1 MSDRIAGAARCST
14 PRLRSSPAACPFDVQ
29 HLDELDAKI
38 GTSHLSR
45 AREAGGRG
53 HDLAPSTV
61 ARRRSTL
68 LAAPTYGADEFGI
81 ATPSLP
87 AVRGVDGERIAYLTA
102 QQEVRLLASFSR
114 WAAR

>member
-1 MSDRIAGAARCST
+1 M
-14 PRLRSSPAACPFDVQ
+14 PRLRGSPAACPSDVQ
-29 HLDELDAKI
+29 RLDELDAEI

-45 AREAGGRG
+45 AREAWGAWLQGRG

-61 ARRRSTL
+61 AHRRSTL

-87 AVRGVDGERIAYLTA
+87 AVPGVDGERIAYLTA
-102 QQEVRLLASFSR
+102 QQEVRLLASYSR